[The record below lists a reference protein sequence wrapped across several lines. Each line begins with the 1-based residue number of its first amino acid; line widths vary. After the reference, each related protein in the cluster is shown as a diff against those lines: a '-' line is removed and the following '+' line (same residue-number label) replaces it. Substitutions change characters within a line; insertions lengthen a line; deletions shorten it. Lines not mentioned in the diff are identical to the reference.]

1 MTDLQK
7 KLQQQLIDGADQL
20 SVSLNETQ
28 IKKLLAYLNEFDK
41 WNKAYNLSA
50 IRNIEQ
56 MVARHILDSLSVVPY
71 FQQSTYSHLENIID
85 VGTGGGLPGIPLAIM
100 FPEKRFT
107 LLDSN
112 GKKTRFLFH
121 VKTLLGLENV
131 TVENRRVE
139 QFQPAEKFQV
149 VISRAFAS
157 LQDMT
162 EGCAHLLRDDGI
174 FMAMKG
180 LFPDDELSPLK
191 DKVALVASYPLAVP
205 ETDGERHLLVLKPA
219 PLSR

>member
-1 MTDLQK
+1 MIDLQQ

-20 SVSLNETQ
+20 SVSLDETQ
-28 IKKLLAYLNEFDK
+28 LKNLLAYLKEFDK

-71 FQQSTYSHLENIID
+71 FAQPVYEHCKNIID

-121 VKTLLGLENV
+121 VKNLLNLNNV
-131 TVENRRVE
+131 VVENQRVE
-139 QFQPAEKFQV
+139 QFQPAEKFQI

-157 LQDMT
+157 LEDMT
-162 EGCAHLLRDDGI
+162 EGCAHLLKNDGV

-180 LFPDDELSPLK
+180 LYPADELLPLAG
-191 DKVALVASYPLAVP
+191 KVELVASYPLKVP
-205 ETDGERHLLVLKPA
+205 ETEGERHLLILKP
-219 PLSR
+219 LG

>member
-1 MTDLQK
+1 MNDSK
-7 KLQQQLIDGADQL
+7 KNLHQLLITGATQL
-20 SVSLNETQ
+20 GLSLNENQ
-28 IKKLLAYLNEFDK
+28 SEKLLGYIQEFDK

-56 MVARHILDSLSVVPY
+56 MIARHLLDSLSVVPY
-71 FQQSTYSHLENIID
+71 VKKTNAENIID

-100 FPEKRFT
+100 FPERKFT

-112 GKKTRFLFH
+112 GKKARFLFH
-121 VKTLLGLENV
+121 IKTLLDLHNV
-131 TVENRRVE
+131 TVENQRVE
-139 QFQPAEKFQV
+139 QFQPAQKFQV

-162 EGCAHLLRDDGI
+162 EGCAHLLSVDGI

-180 LFPDDELSPLK
+180 IYPHDELQPLAGK
-191 DKVALVASYPLAVP
+191 ISLDASYPLQVP
-205 ETDGERHLLVLKPA
+205 DTDGERHLLILKPV
-219 PLSR
+219 

>member
-1 MTDLQK
+1 MNDLQK
-7 KLQQQLIDGADQL
+7 KLEEGLEQLKITLTNSQIEKML
-20 SVSLNETQ
+20 SY
-28 IKKLLAYLNEFDK
+28 IREFDK

-50 IRNIEQ
+50 IRNIEN
-56 MVARHILDSLSVVPY
+56 MISRHLLDSLSVVPY
-71 FQQSTYSHLENIID
+71 LANNNAQCIID

-100 FPEKRFT
+100 FPERSFT

-121 VKTLLGLENV
+121 IKTLLGLENV
-131 TVENRRVE
+131 SIENCRVE
-139 QFQPAEKFQV
+139 EYQPEKKFQV

-162 EGCAHLLRDDGI
+162 DGCAHLVATDGV

-180 LFPDDELSPLK
+180 LYPENELLPLV
-191 DKVALVASYPLAVP
+191 DKVILETSYRLNVP
-205 ETDGERHLLVLKPA
+205 DSEGERHLLILR
-219 PLSR
+219 PLVV

>member
-1 MTDLQK
+1 MIDLQQ

-20 SVSLNETQ
+20 SVSLDETQ
-28 IKKLLAYLNEFDK
+28 LKHLLTYLNEFDK

-56 MVARHILDSLSVVPY
+56 MVARHILDSLSVLPY
-71 FQQSTYSHLENIID
+71 FAQPVYEHCKNIID

-121 VKTLLGLENV
+121 VKNLLNLNNV
-131 TVENRRVE
+131 VVENQRVE
-139 QFQPAEKFQV
+139 QFQPAEKFQI

-157 LQDMT
+157 LEDMT
-162 EGCAHLLRDDGI
+162 EGCAHLLKNDGV

-180 LFPDDELSPLK
+180 LYPADELLPLAG
-191 DKVALVASYPLAVP
+191 KVELVASYPLKVP
-205 ETDGERHLLVLKPA
+205 ETEGERHLLILKP
-219 PLSR
+219 LG